1 MSEVPAYI
9 PPDDVPESTVRPV
22 TQPLPAEP
30 VLHYGHL
37 LGLGDAGR
45 DMNLAREFA
54 AAPSDPVADAAREQI
69 RPARPERPVWTG
81 GFSPTVLAV
90 AVVAFVAVLFGA
102 WQLLSSDRRPPP
114 VPVVVDLDTP
124 GGGPGG
130 AAEGP

>member
-9 PPDDVPESTVRPV
+9 PPDDEPKPTVRPV

-45 DMNLAREFA
+45 DMNVAREFA
-54 AAPSDPVADAAREQI
+54 APTFSPATEAAPERI
-69 RPARPERPVWTG
+69 GRARPERPVWTG
-81 GFSPTVLAV
+81 GFSPTVLAI

-114 VPVVVDLDTP
+114 VPAVVDLDAP
-124 GGGPGG
+124 GGAPGG